1 MKEVHDEVE
10 KLFWWKL
17 EHHFS
22 LGAIWWDTHANF
34 RADGI
39 TRTEV
44 DGDWR
49 LSREGFLLVWARW
62 GPFDMDLMAS
72 SVSVQR
78 DLAGQALPFFSR
90 FRSPGCAG
98 INVLAQ
104 VLGNGSFYCFPPA
117 QMIGP
122 VVCHLA
128 NLRKHMRLV
137 LIEKTMPRAVG
148 SWATREPCVRR
159 GNLLQLVACPGIG
172 CGGSNFDAFRFCQW
186 CGMRGRVMPSLLGDG
201 WLGR

>member
-1 MKEVHDEVE
+1 MDWQFLSGNRIDAWIGNLPLVFCARKSSSSMREVHDEVE

-78 DLAGQALPFFSR
+78 DMTGQALPFFSR
-90 FRSPGCAG
+90 FRSSGCAG
-98 INVLAQ
+98 VNVLAQ
-104 VLGNGSFYCFPPA
+104 ALGNGSFYFFP
-117 QMIGP
+117 
-122 VVCHLA
+122 L
-128 NLRKHMRLV
+128 LR
-137 LIEKTMPRAVG
+137 
-148 SWATREPCVRR
+148 
-159 GNLLQLVACPGIG
+159 
-172 CGGSNFDAFRFCQW
+172 
-186 CGMRGRVMPSLLGDG
+186 
-201 WLGR
+201 